1 MKFDT
6 RDQVFDLG
14 EDGKSISKVATAS
27 HIAQEAIKMCPRVQN
42 WDAQMFSIIAA
53 APVTTSESG
62 PVHLVCITQG
72 GLRLYFCTN
81 SSRVNSR
88 LVSLNAP
95 QAFSNTN
102 FNATVDLLQEDQT
115 RWLVSR
121 ARQVPAQCQTSCNE
135 CAYS

>member
-1 MKFDT
+1 
-6 RDQVFDLG
+6 
-14 EDGKSISKVATAS
+14 
-27 HIAQEAIKMCPRVQN
+27 MCPRVQN

-88 LVSLNAP
+88 LVSAEGLP
-95 QAFSNTN
+95 CLLRTN
-102 FNATVDLLQEDQT
+102 FDTGLDLLQEDQT
-115 RWLVSR
+115 RWLVSC
-121 ARQVPAQCQTSCNE
+121 ARQIPAQRETSDE
-135 CAYS
+135 RADS